1 MIRFFEVLDEGFLE
15 DIFRFRYDVVVD
27 ELGFFDPNEYEG
39 KKERDEWDEYATH
52 FVALDSD
59 CNIVATTRIIHHC
72 PFDYPTERYMQIDPA
87 IKSLLDLKR
96 DALCE
101 ISRLFIAKDY
111 RNMHD
116 TKIIIDG
123 FVVGAITGMVG
134 VGGGFLIIPALVL
147 LGGLPMRLAVGTSL
161 VIIALKSFAG
171 FWEYLHVLDSL
182 HLAVDWTVIWLI
194 AAIGIAGGWLGHH
207 ISHRMDQ
214 ATLRRVFAVFLVFM
228 GAFIIYKNWP
238 F

>member
-123 FVVGAITGMVG
+123 FIKQHTYFTMKRFDLEYAYSAIERR
-134 VGGGFLIIPALVL
+134 FKRL
-147 LGGLPMRLAVGTSL
+147 LRMFHVRFDVIGPEQRGYGSPRFPCLLSRERLGRDNPNIV
-161 VIIALKSFAG
+161 
-171 FWEYLHVLDSL
+171 EYYEKKRL
-182 HLAVDWTVIWLI
+182 
-194 AAIGIAGGWLGHH
+194 WLG
-207 ISHRMDQ
+207 
-214 ATLRRVFAVFLVFM
+214 V
-228 GAFIIYKNWP
+228 
-238 F
+238 